1 VKGRL
6 GVLVTPSGITYHL
19 SLFTFHRSHSPPRC
33 LISCEYVWRLIPTSI
48 PAGISVAE

>member
-19 SLFTFHRSHSPPRC
+19 SLFTFPA
-33 LISCEYVWRLIPTSI
+33 LIRLRAVSFPVNMF
-48 PAGISVAE
+48 GD